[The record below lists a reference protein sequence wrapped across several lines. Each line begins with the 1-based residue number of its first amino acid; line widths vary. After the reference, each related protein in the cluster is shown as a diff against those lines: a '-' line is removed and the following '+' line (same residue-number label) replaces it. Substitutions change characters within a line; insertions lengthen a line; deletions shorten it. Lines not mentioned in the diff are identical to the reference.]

1 MAIRYSWMSPRLAL
15 IPAMV
20 ITAVAFVGAI
30 GWTIYISFTK
40 SRRFPNYD
48 IYWENFWRQYKRL
61 FNDPNWETS
70 INNLIFMT
78 IGSALAILFGFILA
92 VLVNKEKTG
101 EGVFRTIYLYPLA
114 VSFIVAG
121 IVWRW
126 MFNPVLGI
134 ENFLIELGFEN
145 ASFNWLAHKDTAMWG
160 VIIAIV
166 WHGMGFYL
174 ALMLAGLKSINDE
187 IWNAAKLDGISPW
200 KFYTEIVIPMLKF
213 TFLTCAIL
221 LSLGVV
227 KTYDIVL
234 AMTGGGPGTSSW
246 TPAYF
251 VVNAYA
257 TRGNMGYASSA
268 AFMMLLIT
276 FAIFLPLVLLTRWQ
290 TKRKEK
296 EAV

>member
-1 MAIRYSWMSPRLAL
+1 
-15 IPAMV
+15 
-20 ITAVAFVGAI
+20 
-30 GWTIYISFTK
+30 
-40 SRRFPNYD
+40 
-48 IYWENFWRQYKRL
+48 
-61 FNDPNWETS
+61 
-70 INNLIFMT
+70 
-78 IGSALAILFGFILA
+78 
-92 VLVNKEKTG
+92 
-101 EGVFRTIYLYPLA
+101 
-114 VSFIVAG
+114 
-121 IVWRW
+121 
-126 MFNPVLGI
+126 
-134 ENFLIELGFEN
+134 
-145 ASFNWLAHKDTAMWG
+145 
-160 VIIAIV
+160 
-166 WHGMGFYL
+166 MGFYL

-276 FAIFLPLVLLTRWQ
+276 LAIFLPLVLLTRWQ

>member
-1 MAIRYSWMSPRLAL
+1 MAIRYSRVSPRVAL
-15 IPAMV
+15 IPALV
-20 ITAVAFVGAI
+20 VTAVAFIGAI
-30 GWTIYISFTK
+30 GWTFYMSFTK
-40 SRRFPNYD
+40 SRRFPSYD
-48 IYWENFWRQYKRL
+48 IYWENLWRQYKRL
-61 FNDPNWETS
+61 FNDPNWDTALS
-70 INNLIFMT
+70 NLVFLT
-78 IGSALAILFGFILA
+78 IGSALAIVAGFVLA

-126 MFNPVLGI
+126 MFNPALGI
-134 ENFLIELGFEN
+134 ENYLIGLGFDN
-145 ASFNWLAHKDTAMWG
+145 ASFNWLADKRTAMYG
-160 VIIAIV
+160 VILATV

-187 IWNAAKLDGISPW
+187 IWNAAKLDGVGAW

-257 TRGNMGYASSA
+257 TRGNIGYASSA
-268 AFMMLLIT
+268 AVVMLLIT
-276 FAIFLPLVLLTRWQ
+276 FAIFLPLVLITRWQ
-290 TKRKEK
+290 ARRKAK